1 MRNLLKALHYVSTNL
16 AKIRLDLPYA
26 MTKYPDD
33 TWKNVENMLA
43 GANHTIETAMAEM
56 YAIEEMAELKNDI
69 KTPPFTDAQE
79 RVIQATKKLGK
90 ICDVDEDI

>member
-16 AKIRLDLPYA
+16 AEIRLDLPYA
-26 MTKYPDD
+26 MNKYPND

-56 YAIEEMAELKNDI
+56 YAIEEMAELKSESSSN
-69 KTPPFTDAQE
+69 P
-79 RVIQATKKLGK
+79 L
-90 ICDVDEDI
+90 